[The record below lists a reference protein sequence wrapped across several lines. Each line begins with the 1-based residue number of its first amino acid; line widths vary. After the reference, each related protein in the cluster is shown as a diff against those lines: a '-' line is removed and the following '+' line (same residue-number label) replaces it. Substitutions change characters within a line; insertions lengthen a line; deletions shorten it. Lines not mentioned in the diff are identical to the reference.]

1 MTYPPQPGQGGRP
14 GPYGQGWQQPGPG
27 GQPGWVPNAQQQPGQ
42 QSGQASNAQQYA
54 QPYPGTQ
61 PYQQPAWGPNQPY
74 GGGYGG
80 GPQPPKNNNTG
91 LWIGIAVA
99 VVVVVV
105 ALGVTGF
112 VAPGFFLSKGSSST
126 AAQTQ
131 NPASLG
137 QTARPQPTES
147 SLPTGETAAPGTGG
161 SSQADGKQFVGDFVA
176 KLNAKDAAGAL
187 AMGCQ
192 GMDLLKDDI
201 GKVTGGQPQLTVKDY
216 SGSSTLV
223 AHLGGSL
230 SGKDISGSVQATNIY
245 GNWCVQLLFVL
256 NY

>member
-14 GPYGQGWQQPGPG
+14 GPYGQGWQQAGPG
-27 GQPGWVPNAQQQPGQ
+27 GQPGWVPNAQQ
-42 QSGQASNAQQYA
+42 
-54 QPYPGTQ
+54 
-61 PYQQPAWGPNQPY
+61 PAWGPNQSY

-91 LWIGIAVA
+91 LWIAVAVA
-99 VVVVVV
+99 VVIV
-105 ALGVTGF
+105 ATLGITGF
-112 VAPGFFLSKGSSST
+112 VAPGFFLSKDSSIT

-131 NPASLG
+131 NPAPSQPSQPTTAPSEPGLPTN
-137 QTARPQPTES
+137 QTAV
-147 SLPTGETAAPGTGG
+147 PGTGG
-161 SSQADGKQFVGDFVA
+161 LAGADGKQFVGDFVA

-201 GKVTGGQPQLTVKDY
+201 DNVTGGQPQLTVKDY

-245 GNWCVQLLFVL
+245 GNWCVQLLIVL
-256 NY
+256 D